1 MPRTFREICN
11 LTHVSEK
18 VLGQCYKL
26 ELTFN
31 LTPGSSAARSGTP
44 GIAGPEVLLVRY
56 CNHLDLPPHDMQGH
70 YRRCERAW
78 YRGWTQPRV
87 DRSEREDYQARVPSV
102 LRGPCQAGQGV
113 DSRRESE
120 HEPLTS

>member
-1 MPRTFREICN
+1 M
-11 LTHVSEK
+11 SKK
-18 VLGQCYKL
+18 VLGQCYKAL
-26 ELTFN
+26 EQAFN
-31 LTPGSSAARSGTP
+31 LTPESSAARSGTS
-44 GIAGPEVLLVRY
+44 GVTGPEDLLVRY

-70 YRRCERAW
+70 YRRC
-78 YRGWTQPRV
+78 GWTQPRV